1 MLIEANCRLHGGEG
15 TWAPMAEACLG
26 YSAVSA
32 ALDAYLDPLAFAAI
46 PALPTAFRAHAKE
59 AKVCT
64 ASQRLLHGT
73 ARQRDTPSAA

>member
-32 ALDAYLDPLAFAAI
+32 MLDAFLDP
-46 PALPTAFRAHAKE
+46 
-59 AKVCT
+59 
-64 ASQRLLHGT
+64 
-73 ARQRDTPSAA
+73 